1 MNTSYL
7 PVGESVTKFELWN
20 DGDSENIFNVNIQD
34 ELGWMQY
41 NNTISL
47 DSGNSYSIHIPT
59 DVYDTLSDNLI
70 TIEVCPL
77 TSTSSECIY
86 TMLNSKSCSTNPNYN
101 FSDSSECPELLIGD
115 INFDNEINI
124 LDVVN
129 LVSIIINSIE
139 LTEEQSIVGDL
150 NYDSSINVL
159 DIILLVDAILS

>member
-70 TIEVCPL
+70 TIVAPDKPL
-77 TSTSSECIY
+77 PT
-86 TMLNSKSCSTNPNYN
+86 
-101 FSDSSECPELLIGD
+101 
-115 INFDNEINI
+115 
-124 LDVVN
+124 
-129 LVSIIINSIE
+129 
-139 LTEEQSIVGDL
+139 
-150 NYDSSINVL
+150 
-159 DIILLVDAILS
+159 